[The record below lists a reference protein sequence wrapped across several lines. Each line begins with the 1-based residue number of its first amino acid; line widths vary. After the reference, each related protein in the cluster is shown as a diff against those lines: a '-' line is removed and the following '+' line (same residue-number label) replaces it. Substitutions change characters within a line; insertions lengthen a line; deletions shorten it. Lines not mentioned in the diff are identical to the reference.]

1 MPERDLTFAEA
12 IREALDIALADDP
25 SVYLIGEGVPD
36 PKSIFGTTKGLLEK
50 YGGDRVLDM
59 PLAENGMTG
68 VTIGSAITGMRP
80 VLTHQRLD
88 FALLSIDQIVN
99 NAAKWHY
106 MFGGRMDVPLVIRM
120 LIGRG
125 WGQGPQHSQSLQSWF
140 AHVPGLKVVMPAVPA
155 DAKGLMLAAIADPN
169 PVIYL
174 EHRWLH
180 NVHGPVAEGRYETP
194 IGEARIAREGDDV
207 TIVGSSYIALEAI
220 RAAEVLAEHG
230 VDAEVIDLRSVRPL
244 DIDTVLA
251 SVRRTGRLVVC
262 DDAWP
267 RCGVASEVV
276 ASVCEAAMD
285 ALSSPPARVTF
296 PDHPTPTSHGL
307 SGGYYPTPG
316 DIVTAVGRMLD
327 REIPSLAGAN
337 GASAQPHDVPD
348 PTFTGP
354 F

>member
-12 IREALDIALADDP
+12 IREALDIAMADDP
-25 SVYLIGEGVPD
+25 AVYLIGEGVPD
-36 PKSIFGTTKGLLEK
+36 PKSIFGTTRGLVEK
-50 YGGDRVLDM
+50 YGPDRVLDM

-106 MFGGRMDVPLVIRM
+106 MFGGRMEVPLVIRM

-140 AHVPGLKVVMPAVPA
+140 AHIPGLRVVMPATPA
-155 DAKGLMLAAIADPN
+155 DAKGLMLAAIADSN
-169 PVIYL
+169 PVIFL

-194 IGEARIAREGDDV
+194 IGEARVAREGGDV
-207 TIVGSSYIALEAI
+207 TIVGSSFIALEAI
-220 RAAEVLAEHG
+220 RAAETLAVHG
-230 VDAEVIDLRSVRPL
+230 VEAEVIDLRSIRPL
-244 DIDTVLA
+244 DIETVLV

-267 RCGVASEVV
+267 RCGVAGEVV
-276 ASVCEAAMD
+276 ASVCEAALD
-285 ALSSPPARVTF
+285 ALRAPPVRVTF

-307 SGGYYPTPG
+307 SGDFYPTPA
-316 DIVTAVGRMLD
+316 DIVTAVGQMLD
-327 REIPSLAGAN
+327 REFPSPAGEN
-337 GASAQPHDVPD
+337 GSSMRPRDVPD